1 MLSRLDE
8 IIYPNRC
15 EVIEIVPSQRY
26 IYPIFKNGSSS
37 ITENA
42 KEKRY
47 KVLFNEQLRRIDT
60 IDIVLRDPQ
69 LRFVS
74 GINTFVYNIKR
85 DHPNL
90 DEDTIIYFAETY
102 LFLNRH
108 YSPQM
113 SWLVNL
119 SRYIRNDTKL
129 RFGGMESLYKYTP
142 LSISPDEEKIFSPDV
157 INRLQSNIHNDI
169 YIRLDN
175 CLVDLIGQQLTYT
188 EVLEYIKNKDP
199 HAHAKLS

>member
-1 MLSRLDE
+1 M
-8 IIYPNRC
+8 
-15 EVIEIVPSQRY
+15 
-26 IYPIFKNGSSS
+26 
-37 ITENA
+37 
-42 KEKRY
+42 
-47 KVLFNEQLRRIDT
+47 FNEQLRRIDT